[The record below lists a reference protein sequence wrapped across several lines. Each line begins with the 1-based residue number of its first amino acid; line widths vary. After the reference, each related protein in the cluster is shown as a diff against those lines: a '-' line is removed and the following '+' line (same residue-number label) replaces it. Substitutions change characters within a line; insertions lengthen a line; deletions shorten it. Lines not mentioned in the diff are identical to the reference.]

1 MKSEYSRNE
10 RVNLQRVTNCLIIK
24 GEEVLLLKKPRR
36 GWYAMPGGKMEAGGS
51 VYESVIREVREETG
65 LTIIGPQLSSVA
77 TMTKASASAALKEWM
92 MFTFITDRFS
102 GEFVDESPEGELEW
116 IPISEIDSIPTAP
129 SDRFIHQALLTKK
142 KRLYA
147 SFDLDE
153 DDQLNDYRVN
163 EQ

>member
-1 MKSEYSRNE
+1 
-10 RVNLQRVTNCLIIK
+10 
-24 GEEVLLLKKPRR
+24 
-36 GWYAMPGGKMEAGGS
+36 MEAGES

-102 GEFVDESPEGELEW
+102 GELVDESPEGELEW

-142 KRLYA
+142 NVCMQVLILMRMI
-147 SFDLDE
+147 
-153 DDQLNDYRVN
+153 N
-163 EQ
+163 